1 MLERGP
7 DRPPHEARIL
17 HHARLHQRRD
27 IGVVLGLG
35 TEQFRH
41 AGARQLVIRGEA
53 ITLQPGRARAP
64 ERRGGRER
72 DEQRQVGEH
81 AHHDVDPVVRIR
93 QLDMHVQ
100 AAQHV
105 ALADHL
111 QIFHHVV
118 VALRRRLARR
128 RPGRGRMRADREDR
142 EPMLGRDVR
151 DGLAQEFQLG
161 AGVGDVVVRRCRDLE
176 LRLQHLAHRLSAG
189 DRLHPLEKRLRHLA
203 RDRLGLG
210 VDQKI
215 LFLDTELEIVGHG
228 PPLPC
233 QCRDLRRELRAPSTR
248 ISKTAGKSGRSEA
261 ESGQHWA
268 NPRTACGDRK
278 RRRGDFGSGA

>member
-1 MLERGP
+1 
-7 DRPPHEARIL
+7 
-17 HHARLHQRRD
+17 
-27 IGVVLGLG
+27 
-35 TEQFRH
+35 
-41 AGARQLVIRGEA
+41 
-53 ITLQPGRARAP
+53 
-64 ERRGGRER
+64 
-72 DEQRQVGEH
+72 
-81 AHHDVDPVVRIR
+81 
-93 QLDMHVQ
+93 MHMQ

-111 QIFHHVV
+111 QVFHHVV

-128 RPGRGRMRADREDR
+128 GPGRGRMRADREDR
-142 EPMLGRDVR
+142 EPVLGRDVG

-161 AGVGDVVVRRCRDLE
+161 AGVGHVVVRRRRDLE

-210 VDQKI
+210 VDQEI

-233 QCRDLRRELRAPSTR
+233 HCRDLRRELRAPSRASPKRPGNPAAVRLKAASTGP
-248 ISKTAGKSGRSEA
+248 IPGRHVATGNAVVSDFLFQ
-261 ESGQHWA
+261 SSA
-268 NPRTACGDRK
+268 N
-278 RRRGDFGSGA
+278 RRVPPAPA